1 MLELGVEADRII
13 YANPVKEI
21 SHIRYA
27 ASVGVR
33 TMTFDNES
41 ELYKIREHHPKAK
54 MVLRIR
60 CDAKRAQYSY
70 GIKFG
75 ALPKDG
81 PRLIALTVKLGI
93 ELIGISFHVGSG
105 CDEPEVFERCIVIGR
120 QHFDL
125 AARDF
130 GINMTLLD
138 LGGGYPGHRRSSI
151 NAIAT
156 IINSSLERYFPNGCG
171 VDIIAEPGTYYVA
184 SAFTLATRIHGI
196 RQLTADGETD
206 SDGPQ
211 TSAKTSYFYYVNDG
225 VYGSLRFFDQAIVTP
240 MPLEPRPGP
249 DFNCSIWGPTCDS
262 LDHIASNAKLPLMD
276 IGDWLIFE
284 DMGAYSLSV
293 AGSFNG
299 FPVPKV
305 YPVVQSH
312 TWLYLKDRA
321 PFSESHFAMGFPSLV
336 HAAVLLPKNSCDT
349 AMRADSS
356 NNNNN
361 DGAYL
366 LMPSPVCSSSIGA
379 VDPSTSD
386 AVSNSSS

>member
-1 MLELGVEADRII
+1 MYRG
-13 YANPVKEI
+13 
-21 SHIRYA
+21 
-27 ASVGVR
+27 
-33 TMTFDNES
+33 
-41 ELYKIREHHPKAK
+41 
-54 MVLRIR
+54 
-60 CDAKRAQYSY
+60 
-70 GIKFG
+70 
-75 ALPKDG
+75 
-81 PRLIALTVKLGI
+81 
-93 ELIGISFHVGSG
+93 
-105 CDEPEVFERCIVIGR
+105 
-120 QHFDL
+120 
-125 AARDF
+125 
-130 GINMTLLD
+130 
-138 LGGGYPGHRRSSI
+138 
-151 NAIAT
+151 
-156 IINSSLERYFPNGCG
+156 
-171 VDIIAEPGTYYVA
+171 
-184 SAFTLATRIHGI
+184 
-196 RQLTADGETD
+196 
-206 SDGPQ
+206 
-211 TSAKTSYFYYVNDG
+211 
-225 VYGSLRFFDQAIVTP
+225 LRFFSCLQAIVTP
-240 MPLEPRPGP
+240 LPLEPRTGP

-356 NNNNN
+356 NNNN
-361 DGAYL
+361 DGAYIL
-366 LMPSPVCSSSIGA
+366 LPSSVCSSSIGA